1 MIDEKGRLF
10 GKINIIDLIVL
21 LVIIAAVA
29 IVGLSF
35 AKGDSTESQ
44 DTLVMKYYIEEAND
58 FVAEK
63 VQVGDMLYDD
73 NEEIELGK
81 VTDVEIGEPVS
92 WAGTA
97 DGQYVQVSRDGFSS
111 MIITGEVAGTK
122 TDIGAEIN
130 GVKYG
135 VGHTMVLRAGDAKLY
150 LRVYD
155 IAVKE

>member
-29 IVGLSF
+29 IVGFSF
-35 AKGDSTESQ
+35 AKGSDTAAES
-44 DTLVMKYYIEEAND
+44 TLVVKYYIEEANN

-63 VQVGDMLYDD
+63 VQVGNTLYDD
-73 NEEIELGK
+73 NEDIELGK
-81 VTDVEIGEPVS
+81 VIDVEIGEPVS

-97 DGQYVQVSRDGFSS
+97 DGQYVQVSREGFSS

-122 TDIGAEIN
+122 TDIGAEIE